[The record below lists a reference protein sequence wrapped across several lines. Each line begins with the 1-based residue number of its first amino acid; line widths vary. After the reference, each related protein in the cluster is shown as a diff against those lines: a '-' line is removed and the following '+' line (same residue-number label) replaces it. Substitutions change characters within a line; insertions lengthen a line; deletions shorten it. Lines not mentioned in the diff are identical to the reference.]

1 MSNTK
6 KTLIVCFAMALSIG
20 SSILIHDLCAYYYE
34 SINVSKVHLSW
45 GIVIR
50 YSVFYIYPVLLLG
63 YFSQRL
69 FFKNIKVAFLFLFW
83 GILLYCYYPSRPN
96 RVLLLVVSMFL
107 GFLVGAFIFNKILK
121 KTKEA
126 ENNTTD

>member
-1 MSNTK
+1 
-6 KTLIVCFAMALSIG
+6 MALSIG